1 MGFIDFIVII
11 GKSVW
16 QSNDIE
22 LFGVALRVANGS
34 ETLKNG
40 IFKQN
45 YVEAVV
51 RKSSRVQM
59 LAEIDHFEIS
69 SRV

>member
-1 MGFIDFIVII
+1 MGFVDFTIII
-11 GKSVW
+11 GKSW
-16 QSNDIE
+16 CQSNDIE
-22 LFGVALRVANGS
+22 LFEVALRVANGS

-40 IFKQN
+40 IFKKN

-59 LAEIDHFEIS
+59 LAEIDHSEIS